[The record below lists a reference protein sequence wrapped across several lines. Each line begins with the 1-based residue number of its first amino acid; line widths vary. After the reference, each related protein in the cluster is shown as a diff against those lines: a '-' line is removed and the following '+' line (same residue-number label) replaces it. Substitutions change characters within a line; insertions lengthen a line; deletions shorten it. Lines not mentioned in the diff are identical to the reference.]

1 MAFSPFAIQTAVTHF
16 HEKYGHPIRS
26 TPTGHISQA
35 EAELSLNLIEEEVAE
50 LADSLFSVDY
60 SALNPEFIHDPN
72 IVEIAD
78 ALGDI
83 VWTAYSAAIRHGID
97 LDLVLAEIAR
107 SNDTKTPAEGPGAK
121 IQKGPDYSAPDIARV
136 LRTQPA
142 AGGRMIPA
150 LGRPLRCW
158 LGLHK
163 RAPHPGISSFWYCRL
178 CHWMGR
184 K

>member
-1 MAFSPFAIQTAVTHF
+1 MAFAPFAIQTAVTHF

-26 TPTGHISQA
+26 TPDGNIPLG
-35 EAELSLNLIEEEVAE
+35 EAQLSLALIDEEVNE
-50 LADSLFSVDY
+50 LADALFEVDPRFLEPRH
-60 SALNPEFIHDPN
+60 APN

-107 SNDTKTPAEGPGAK
+107 SNDTKTPAAHPGEK
-121 IQKGPDYSAPDIARV
+121 IQKGPNYSAPDIARV

-142 AGGRMIPA
+142 LVAA
-150 LGRPLRCW
+150 
-158 LGLHK
+158 
-163 RAPHPGISSFWYCRL
+163 
-178 CHWMGR
+178 
-184 K
+184 

>member
-1 MAFSPFAIQTAVTHF
+1 MAFAPFAIQTAVTYF

-26 TPTGHISQA
+26 IPTGDIP
-35 EAELSLNLIEEEVAE
+35 IEEATLAAALIDEETTE
-50 LADSLFSVDY
+50 LYDALFTVTGSDVEHTPD
-60 SALNPEFIHDPN
+60 

-83 VWTAYSAAIRHGID
+83 VWTAYSAAVRHGID

-107 SNDTKTPAEGPGAK
+107 SNDTKTPAAGPGAK

-142 AGGRMIPA
+142 LVAA
-150 LGRPLRCW
+150 
-158 LGLHK
+158 
-163 RAPHPGISSFWYCRL
+163 
-178 CHWMGR
+178 
-184 K
+184 

>member
-1 MAFSPFAIQTAVTHF
+1 MAYSPYAIQTAVTNF

-26 TPTGHISQA
+26 TPNGNIPLG
-35 EAELSLNLIEEEVAE
+35 EAQLSLALIDEEVEE
-50 LADSLFSVDY
+50 LADALFTIDG
-60 SALNPEFIHDPN
+60 LDGEFSEPRHTPN

-107 SNDTKTPAEGPGAK
+107 SNDTKTPAAGPGTK

-142 AGGRMIPA
+142 LVSA
-150 LGRPLRCW
+150 
-158 LGLHK
+158 
-163 RAPHPGISSFWYCRL
+163 
-178 CHWMGR
+178 
-184 K
+184 

>member
-1 MAFSPFAIQTAVTHF
+1 MAFSPFAIQTAVTNF

-26 TPTGHISQA
+26 TPTGHIPLE
-35 EAELSLNLIEEEVAE
+35 EAELAHDLIAEEAVE
-50 LADSLFSVDY
+50 LFDALFDVENHE
-60 SALNPEFIHDPN
+60 LIHQPN

-107 SNDTKTPAEGPGAK
+107 SNDTKTPAAHAGQK
-121 IQKGPDYSAPDIARV
+121 IQKGPGYSAPDIARV

-142 AGGRMIPA
+142 LEGA
-150 LGRPLRCW
+150 
-158 LGLHK
+158 K
-163 RAPHPGISSFWYCRL
+163 
-178 CHWMGR
+178 
-184 K
+184 

>member
-1 MAFSPFAIQTAVTHF
+1 MAFAPFAIQTAVTNF

-26 TPTGHISQA
+26 TPTGHIPLE
-35 EAELSLNLIEEEVAE
+35 EAELSLALIDEEVIE
-50 LADSLFSVDY
+50 LSDALFWDIDGE
-60 SALNPEFIHDPN
+60 LFHKPN
-72 IVEIAD
+72 TVEIAD

-107 SNDTKTPAEGPGAK
+107 SNDTKTPAAGPGLK

-142 AGGRMIPA
+142 LIN
-150 LGRPLRCW
+150 
-158 LGLHK
+158 
-163 RAPHPGISSFWYCRL
+163 
-178 CHWMGR
+178 
-184 K
+184 

>member
-1 MAFSPFAIQTAVTHF
+1 MAFAPFAIQTAVSNF
-16 HEKYGHPIRS
+16 HKKYGHPIRS
-26 TPTGHISQA
+26 TPTGSIPER
-35 EAELSLNLIEEEVAE
+35 EAELSLALIEEEVEE
-50 LADSLFSVDY
+50 LSNSLFFY
-60 SALNPEFIHDPN
+60 SDIFNDMEHRPN

-107 SNDTKTPAEGPGAK
+107 SNDTKTPAAHPGEK

-142 AGGRMIPA
+142 LVVA
-150 LGRPLRCW
+150 
-158 LGLHK
+158 
-163 RAPHPGISSFWYCRL
+163 
-178 CHWMGR
+178 
-184 K
+184 

>member
-1 MAFSPFAIQTAVTHF
+1 MAFSPFAIQTAVTQF

-26 TPTGHISQA
+26 TPTGHIPLE
-35 EAELSLNLIEEEVAE
+35 EAELSMKLIDEEVDEYTA
-50 LADSLFSVDY
+50 ALFSVQGDEI
-60 SALNPEFIHDPN
+60 AHTPN

-107 SNDTKTPAEGPGAK
+107 SNDTKTPAAGAGAK

-142 AGGRMIPA
+142 LVAA
-150 LGRPLRCW
+150 
-158 LGLHK
+158 
-163 RAPHPGISSFWYCRL
+163 
-178 CHWMGR
+178 
-184 K
+184 

>member
-1 MAFSPFAIQTAVTHF
+1 MAFSPFAIQTAVTNF

-26 TPTGHISQA
+26 TPTGHIPIS
-35 EAELSLNLIEEEVAE
+35 EASLAYDLIEEELSEFFDATF
-50 LADSLFSVDY
+50 AVDNHGD
-60 SALNPEFIHDPN
+60 LGHQPN

-107 SNDTKTPAEGPGAK
+107 SNDTKTPAAGPGDK

-142 AGGRMIPA
+142 LVGA
-150 LGRPLRCW
+150 
-158 LGLHK
+158 
-163 RAPHPGISSFWYCRL
+163 
-178 CHWMGR
+178 
-184 K
+184 

>member
-1 MAFSPFAIQTAVTHF
+1 VTNF

-26 TPTGHISQA
+26 IPTGDIPPV
-35 EAELSLNLIEEEVAE
+35 EAELAFDLIEEELCE
-50 LADSLFSVDY
+50 LWDAVFDVD
-60 SALNPEFIHDPN
+60 PCGDITHEPN

-107 SNDTKTPAEGPGAK
+107 SNDTKTPAAGPGAK
-121 IQKGPDYSAPDIARV
+121 IQKGPDYSAPDIRRV

-142 AGGRMIPA
+142 LVG
-150 LGRPLRCW
+150 
-158 LGLHK
+158 
-163 RAPHPGISSFWYCRL
+163 
-178 CHWMGR
+178 
-184 K
+184 

>member
-1 MAFSPFAIQTAVTHF
+1 
-16 HEKYGHPIRS
+16 
-26 TPTGHISQA
+26 
-35 EAELSLNLIEEEVAE
+35 LSHSLIFEEVDE
-50 LADSLFSVDY
+50 LFDSLFIIDAAGDVK
-60 SALNPEFIHDPN
+60 HTPN

-107 SNDTKTPAEGPGAK
+107 SNDTKTPAAGPGAK

-142 AGGRMIPA
+142 LVAA
-150 LGRPLRCW
+150 
-158 LGLHK
+158 
-163 RAPHPGISSFWYCRL
+163 
-178 CHWMGR
+178 
-184 K
+184 

>member
-1 MAFSPFAIQTAVTHF
+1 MAFAPFAIHTAVTNF

-26 TPTGHISQA
+26 TPTGHIPLA
-35 EAELSLNLIEEEVAE
+35 EADLALDLISEEFDELVDAVFNFDDREVTHE
-50 LADSLFSVDY
+50 
-60 SALNPEFIHDPN
+60 PN

-107 SNDTKTPAEGPGAK
+107 SNDTKTPAAGPGAK

-142 AGGRMIPA
+142 LVVAQ
-150 LGRPLRCW
+150 
-158 LGLHK
+158 
-163 RAPHPGISSFWYCRL
+163 
-178 CHWMGR
+178 
-184 K
+184 

>member
-1 MAFSPFAIQTAVTHF
+1 MAFAPFAIQTAVTNF

-26 TPTGHISQA
+26 TPTGHIPID
-35 EAELSLNLIEEEVAE
+35 EAQLAAALIDEETTELYDA
-50 LADSLFSVDY
+50 LFSVEGSDVY
-60 SALNPEFIHDPN
+60 HRPN

-107 SNDTKTPAEGPGAK
+107 SNSTKTPAEGAGAK
-121 IQKGPDYSAPDIARV
+121 IQKGPNYSAPDIARV

-142 AGGRMIPA
+142 LVGA
-150 LGRPLRCW
+150 
-158 LGLHK
+158 
-163 RAPHPGISSFWYCRL
+163 
-178 CHWMGR
+178 
-184 K
+184 

>member
-1 MAFSPFAIQTAVTHF
+1 MAFAPFAIQTAVTHF

-26 TPTGHISQA
+26 TPTGHIPMA
-35 EAELSLNLIEEEVAE
+35 EADLALDLISEEFDEL
-50 LADSLFSVDY
+50 VD
-60 SALNPEFIHDPN
+60 AVFAFDPEPVHKPN

-107 SNDTKTPAEGPGAK
+107 SNDTKTPAAGPGAK
-121 IQKGPDYSAPDIARV
+121 IRKGADYSAPDIARV

-142 AGGRMIPA
+142 LEAA
-150 LGRPLRCW
+150 
-158 LGLHK
+158 K
-163 RAPHPGISSFWYCRL
+163 
-178 CHWMGR
+178 
-184 K
+184 

>member
-1 MAFSPFAIQTAVTHF
+1 MAFAPFAIQTAVTNF

-26 TPTGHISQA
+26 TPTGHIPID
-35 EAELSLNLIEEEVAE
+35 EAQLAAALIDEETTELYDA
-50 LADSLFSVDY
+50 LFSVEGSDVY
-60 SALNPEFIHDPN
+60 HRPN

-142 AGGRMIPA
+142 LVAA
-150 LGRPLRCW
+150 
-158 LGLHK
+158 
-163 RAPHPGISSFWYCRL
+163 
-178 CHWMGR
+178 
-184 K
+184 

>member
-1 MAFSPFAIQTAVTHF
+1 MHLSARNLSNCLTASNSNSPERAEQIAYSPFPTLAAVTNF

-26 TPTGHISQA
+26 TPTGHIPLE
-35 EAELSLNLIEEEVAE
+35 EAELSFALIDEEVGE
-50 LADSLFSVDY
+50 LNDALFPFEGGEIV
-60 SALNPEFIHDPN
+60 HKPN

-107 SNDTKTPAEGPGAK
+107 SNDTKTPATSPGAK
-121 IQKGPDYSAPDIARV
+121 IQKGADYSAPDIARV

-142 AGGRMIPA
+142 LVTA
-150 LGRPLRCW
+150 
-158 LGLHK
+158 
-163 RAPHPGISSFWYCRL
+163 
-178 CHWMGR
+178 
-184 K
+184 

>member
-1 MAFSPFAIQTAVTHF
+1 VTNF

-26 TPTGHISQA
+26 TPTADIPIA
-35 EAELSLNLIEEEVAE
+35 EADLSFELIAEELDEFY
-50 LADSLFSVDY
+50 DSLFAIADGEHVH
-60 SALNPEFIHDPN
+60 EPN

-107 SNDTKTPAEGPGAK
+107 SNDTKTPAIGPGAK

-142 AGGRMIPA
+142 LVAA
-150 LGRPLRCW
+150 
-158 LGLHK
+158 
-163 RAPHPGISSFWYCRL
+163 
-178 CHWMGR
+178 
-184 K
+184 